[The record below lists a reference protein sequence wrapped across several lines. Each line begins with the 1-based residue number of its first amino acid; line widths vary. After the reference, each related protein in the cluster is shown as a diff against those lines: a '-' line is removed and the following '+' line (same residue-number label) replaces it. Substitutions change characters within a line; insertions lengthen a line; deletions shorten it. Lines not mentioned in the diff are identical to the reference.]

1 MMAGGMST
9 WARLAAV
16 SVAALFLSFGAY
28 QIYDYDVPLHL
39 ITGEY
44 LLQDPGSAG
53 KNLFSF
59 TNPDYPWLNDKWL
72 ENVLVHVMDAAAGP
86 SGLVLLRMALVLA
99 MGAAIWMA
107 MRNGPGR
114 PAVRL
119 AVLSLV
125 PWVAYERF
133 NLRPELFSLILI
145 PVMVW
150 FVSRRSPSSRDW
162 IFVAAL
168 HALWVNLHGY
178 WIVGP
183 LVLIAFLAGD
193 LVELW
198 TGRMGWPPGAD
209 PEAARSRLKGRSL
222 LLLAAFGGAL
232 VSPSPWRM
240 FLNPFRV
247 LGFLG
252 KKHDAMGTIAELRSP
267 FDPLSAFNWALP
279 FFALATLAVLA
290 CLLWNVVRTRPAH
303 WFLFLGF
310 FLMALRNRRNIGMF
324 AVVGAIVAAW
334 SLGAALNARRRKP
347 PARTRWAVALPLL
360 LVLGN
365 AMGTWFVVTDRF
377 YFADVISRRTGSGM
391 SRLTYP
397 VGLADFLLQTHPP
410 LRFFNDFVS
419 GNYLAYRLYPDQRVY
434 IAGNTFKYS
443 NEFFDN
449 YALITLGGD
458 EYKRAAERYD
468 LNAFAI
474 QYRAADM
481 MGIAQRLFNDAN
493 WAPVYFD
500 DNALLFVRDVPE
512 LAPFITAHRV
522 DFAQLS
528 RQRAS
533 QAAHRVPPAGLAAL
547 LRPAPYPRGAMNR
560 GTFLQRVGHFD
571 LAEME
576 YRLALQSRSIRD
588 VRHAMADTIQEM
600 GRFQEAA
607 EIYDELL
614 DQPPGFWDRVRLAF
628 DRLRGA
634 RRLSDE
640 PHILR
645 DLFHARS
652 GIGSNV
658 AAQKDWQ
665 RARLELESALQTL
678 EQVQRMDPGGD
689 PMRDLEATTR
699 FNLGTTL
706 WRLSLASGGD
716 PGLEARADSLFGAA
730 EKLQPHDAGLLYRL
744 ARTRARQ
751 GRNEEALDLLARA
764 ISEGGPDY
772 FDAAGADPAMDT
784 LRSHS
789 RFRTLAP

>member
-1 MMAGGMST
+1 MPGGMSAWT
-9 WARLAAV
+9 RLAAV
-16 SVAALFLSFGAY
+16 SVVVVFLSFGAY
-28 QIYDYDVPLHL
+28 QIYDYDIPLHL

-44 LLQDPGSAG
+44 LLQDLGSAD

-86 SGLVLLRMALVLA
+86 SGLVMLRMALLLA
-99 MGAAIWMA
+99 MGTAIWMA
-107 MRNGPGR
+107 MRNRPGR
-114 PAVRL
+114 SGVRL
-119 AVLSLV
+119 AILSLV

-198 TGRMGWPPGAD
+198 TGRNGWPPGAN

-222 LLLAAFGGAL
+222 LLLAAFGGAW
-232 VSPSPWRM
+232 VSPSPLQM

-267 FDPLSAFNWALP
+267 FDPLSVFNWALP
-279 FFALATLAVLA
+279 FFAVAALAVLA
-290 CLLWNVVRTRPAH
+290 CLLWNVVRAHPAH

-324 AVVGAIVAAW
+324 AVVGAIVGAW
-334 SLGAALNARRRKP
+334 SLGAALNARLREP
-347 PARTRWAVALPLL
+347 PVRARWAAALPLL

-365 AMGTWFVVTDRF
+365 AMAAWFVLTDRF
-377 YFADVISRRTGSGM
+377 YIADVTSRRTGPAM

-397 VGLADFLLQTHPP
+397 VGLADFLRRTHPP

-419 GNYLAYRLYPDQRVY
+419 GNYLAYRLYPDYRVY
-434 IAGNTFKYS
+434 IAGNTFKYP

-458 EYKRAAERYD
+458 EYKRAAQRYD

-481 MGIAQRLFNDAN
+481 MGVAQRLFNDAD

-512 LAPFITAHRV
+512 LAPFISAHRV
-522 DFAQLS
+522 NFAQLS

-533 QAAHRVPPAGLAAL
+533 EIANRVPTTGLAAL

-576 YRLALQSRSIRD
+576 YRRALQARSMRD
-588 VRHAMADTIQEM
+588 VRHALADAIQEM

-614 DQPPGFWDRVRLAF
+614 GQRPGFWDGVRLAF
-628 DRLRGA
+628 DGLRGA

-665 RARLELESALQTL
+665 RARIELETALQAL
-678 EQVQRMDPGGD
+678 ERVQRMDPGGD
-689 PMRDLEATTR
+689 PMRALEATTR

-706 WRLSLASGGD
+706 LRLSQAGGGD
-716 PGLEARADSLFGAA
+716 AGLEARADSLLGAA
-730 EKLQPHDAGLLYRL
+730 EELQPDDAGLLYRL

-751 GRNEEALDLLARA
+751 GRDEEAFDLLARA
-764 ISEGGPDY
+764 IATGGPDY
-772 FDAAGADPAMDT
+772 LEAARTDPAMDT
-784 LRSHS
+784 LRSQP
-789 RFRTLAP
+789 RFRALAP